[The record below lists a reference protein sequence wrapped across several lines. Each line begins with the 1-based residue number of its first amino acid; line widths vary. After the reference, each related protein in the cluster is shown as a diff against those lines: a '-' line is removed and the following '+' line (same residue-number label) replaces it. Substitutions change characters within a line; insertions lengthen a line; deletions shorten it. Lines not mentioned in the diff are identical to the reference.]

1 MKKGDGEFICERYFN
16 DPVGYAYDILQ
27 VEKLEDWQIETL
39 KDIVENQRVSVTSG
53 HGIGKTFEINL
64 IIHWFIST
72 RPYPQIVVT
81 ANTKNQLDSKTWRE
95 LGKVN
100 SKALNKDW
108 FTKTATKFFLNDAP
122 DRWFA
127 SAIPWSE
134 NNSEAFAGTHED
146 HVLILFDE
154 ASAIPDII
162 WDVCEGAMTTKGAR
176 WVAFGNP
183 TKNTGRFR
191 ECWGKFSHRWKTR
204 QVDSS
209 TVSITDK
216 DQIKA
221 WIDDY
226 GEDSDFV
233 RVRIKGQFPRAGSNQ
248 FINSE
253 DVANCVK
260 LELNIKD
267 YMDMPLVFGVDIA
280 RFGED
285 QNCVCIRR
293 GRKIVDLIKWRGLST
308 MDSAGK
314 IYELIKD
321 HSPAICFIDGVG
333 VGGGVVDR
341 LNQLVDKSL
350 ISEVNVGVKADED
363 NKYFNKRA
371 EIWGLLRDAIKVGL
385 DLPDDNEMID
395 DLTSIEYGFDN
406 KNRIQLESKDSL
418 KKRGLKSP
426 DCADAIAMTYSKPIL
441 KTNPKPYVYKIPST
455 AWN

>member
-1 MKKGDGEFICERYFN
+1 MKKGDGEFIYERYFS

-27 VEKLEDWQIETL
+27 VEKLEEWQIETL
-39 KDIVENQRVSVTSG
+39 KDLVDNQRVSVTSG
-53 HGIGKTFEINL
+53 HGIGKTFEISI

-100 SKALNKDW
+100 SKALNRDW

-221 WIDDY
+221 WIEDY

-260 LELNIKD
+260 LELNVKD

-293 GRKIVDLIKWRGLST
+293 GRKIIDLIKWRGLST
-308 MDSAGK
+308 MDSAGR
-314 IYELIKD
+314 IYELIKE
-321 HSPAICFIDGVG
+321 HNPAICFIDGVG

-350 ISEVNVGVKADED
+350 ISEINVGVRADED

-371 EIWGLLRDAIKVGL
+371 EIWGLLRDAIKAGL

-426 DCADAIAMTYSKPIL
+426 DCADSIAMTYSKPIL
-441 KTNPKPYVYKIPST
+441 KTNPKPYTYKIPSM